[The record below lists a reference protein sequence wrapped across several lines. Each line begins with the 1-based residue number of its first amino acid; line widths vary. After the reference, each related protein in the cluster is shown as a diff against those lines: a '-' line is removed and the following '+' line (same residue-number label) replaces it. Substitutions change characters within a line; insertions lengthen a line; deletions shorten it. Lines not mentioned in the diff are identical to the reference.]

1 MKNKKAFIP
10 LLQDN
15 EALKMCL
22 RHFPTFYT
30 TFFIALK
37 KKKTVKKM
45 IYFYHLAASL
55 E

>member
-37 KKKTVKKM
+37 KKKQSRKRY
-45 IYFYHLAASL
+45 IFIILI
-55 E
+55 

>member
-30 TFFIALK
+30 TFFIAFK
-37 KKKTVKKM
+37 KKQSRK
-45 IYFYHLAASL
+45 
-55 E
+55 